1 MYASRCGTHP
11 STLRLA
17 QCKKAQAAG
26 LSPMPVYLPNMPKY
40 WVYQKVALSKKCGN
54 NGFMAE
60 ANLPPFNIDI
70 ARPGET
76 PPATSTNQAPKVS
89 PLAKLRSAL
98 AGILRRKPKQETLVP
113 SPTETVAQAA
123 VGPELGSLTATAI
136 PTATE
141 TPTPPAPPTL
151 TETAAAPVV
160 GAPIAET
167 VAPMGGTQPPTVETA
182 GPPDLGQMVAKDV
195 QAAVGTPPDKQ

>member
-1 MYASRCGTHP
+1 
-11 STLRLA
+11 
-17 QCKKAQAAG
+17 
-26 LSPMPVYLPNMPKY
+26 
-40 WVYQKVALSKKCGN
+40 
-54 NGFMAE
+54 MAE

-76 PPATSTNQAPKVS
+76 PSATSTNQAPKVS

-98 AGILRRKPKQETLVP
+98 AGILRRKPKQETVVP

-123 VGPELGSLTATAI
+123 VGPELSSMAPTMI

-141 TPTPPAPPTL
+141 TPTPPAPPTP

-182 GPPDLGQMVAKDV
+182 GPPDLSQMIAGDLK
-195 QAAVGTPPDKQ
+195 AAITNPDSDQK